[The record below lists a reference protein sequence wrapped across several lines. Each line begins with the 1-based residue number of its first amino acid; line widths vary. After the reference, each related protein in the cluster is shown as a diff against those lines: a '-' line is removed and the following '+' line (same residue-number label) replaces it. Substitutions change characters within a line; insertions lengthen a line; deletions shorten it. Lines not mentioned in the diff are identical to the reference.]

1 MNNSTPEEEGQKKPL
16 RISAEMMD
24 SAEVKSVVNQLQE
37 AKKVPLVREIG
48 VPEKSGGPL
57 KSIAWLLGA
66 GLVGGLLTWVAWQ
79 ILFPIFQDDDDST
92 LVNVVASASAA
103 VLVGLLLVVGDVLKE
118 SAFSKFPQRLAIGMI
133 AAVIFG
139 LGLGLAASALYN
151 SGFEQIY
158 DDLVASGLSP
168 GSDEFFEQLL
178 NRNQL
183 NRGLAWSFVGLAAG
197 LTIGISALQWKR
209 ALLTGGGGIV
219 GGFIGG
225 YLFDILPSENVSQI
239 VGLLITGLA
248 IGGVIAL
255 TEEAAKTSWIEITHG
270 GMAGKQFILYQ
281 RTITLGSAPK
291 ADITL
296 IKDETV
302 PGLAAVLEKKG
313 SGATVSATDPSGILF
328 VNGVETS
335 HASLQ
340 DGDSISMGKT
350 ALRFRE
356 RGQKAVKSGVVRS

>member
-1 MNNSTPEEEGQKKPL
+1 MNNDAPEEEGQKKPL
-16 RISAEMMD
+16 RISAEMLD
-24 SAEVKSVVNQLQE
+24 SAEVNSVVNSLQE
-37 AKKVPLVREIG
+37 AKKVPLIREIG
-48 VPEKSGGPL
+48 APEKTGGSL
-57 KSIAWLLGA
+57 KSVVWLIGA
-66 GLVGGLLTWVAWQ
+66 GLIGGLLTWAAWGL
-79 ILFPIFQDDDDST
+79 LFPIFRNDEDST
-92 LVNVVASASAA
+92 AINVVASASTA

-118 SAFSKFPQRLAIGMI
+118 GAYSKFPQRLGIGMV
-133 AAVIFG
+133 AAVVFG
-139 LGLGLAASALYN
+139 LGLGFLASALYN

-183 NRGLAWSFVGLAAG
+183 NRGLAWSFIGLAAG

-255 TEEAAKTSWIEITHG
+255 TEEVAKTSWIEITHG

-302 PGLAAVLEKKG
+302 PGLAAVLEKSG

-328 VNGVETS
+328 VNGVETTR
-335 HASLQ
+335 ALLR

-350 ALRFRE
+350 ALRYRE
-356 RGQKAVKSGVVRS
+356 RGQKAVKSGVVRN